1 MSYHYASMHPHT
13 PKKISNFDADL
24 MDGTVFAAVIQ
35 SHTGTIKSLVNIK
48 LNCSTEEQ
56 RIFNCEKII
65 AGLSEIGM
73 NSHVTAQDLARP
85 SSREMV
91 LFCLQ
96 LYQGLPHYIP
106 KCKIVFTCPLG
117 EKLEKKLDLANN
129 SNKPVSYWVRI
140 EGSSDFSI
148 ESNDSITLPAK
159 GNLQFPVV
167 FQSRV
172 TNPVQKAKL
181 SFTNRTSDNNAQA
194 AALVF
199 ELVSDV
205 KPPQSITQIDIE
217 TPLYKLLNKE
227 VEIKNIYGQEAEF
240 LIQLVVQEEPKKN
253 TAKKNK
259 TSAENAS
266 LVFPQPFF
274 IKNEKVKVKKNSSSY
289 IGVQFLP
296 FEMRNYKADLILCDE
311 KVGEIQYRINANV
324 TFPESVEIPP
334 TLKVELG
341 ESIQMNVAIDPKNKQ
356 LEFAK
361 SKCKE
366 RYQSSHK
373 TKEREA
379 LNDILRKL
387 QIEDTTYDISLNS
400 PYFSGP
406 NSISLTDLI
415 KAKGKNLDTSE
426 MSEVSKQEISLVTAK
441 KMPSRGSQMSSE
453 SSNKFLLK
461 FAPKTPGDYPC
472 QITVSSVNTS
482 DKD

>member
-1 MSYHYASMHPHT
+1 
-13 PKKISNFDADL
+13 
-24 MDGTVFAAVIQ
+24 
-35 SHTGTIKSLVNIK
+35 
-48 LNCSTEEQ
+48 
-56 RIFNCEKII
+56 
-65 AGLSEIGM
+65 
-73 NSHVTAQDLARP
+73 
-85 SSREMV
+85 
-91 LFCLQ
+91 
-96 LYQGLPHYIP
+96 
-106 KCKIVFTCPLG
+106 
-117 EKLEKKLDLANN
+117 
-129 SNKPVSYWVRI
+129 
-140 EGSSDFSI
+140 
-148 ESNDSITLPAK
+148 
-159 GNLQFPVV
+159 
-167 FQSRV
+167 
-172 TNPVQKAKL
+172 
-181 SFTNRTSDNNAQA
+181 
-194 AALVF
+194 
-199 ELVSDV
+199 
-205 KPPQSITQIDIE
+205 
-217 TPLYKLLNKE
+217 
-227 VEIKNIYGQEAEF
+227 
-240 LIQLVVQEEPKKN
+240 
-253 TAKKNK
+253 
-259 TSAENAS
+259 
-266 LVFPQPFF
+266 
-274 IKNEKVKVKKNSSSY
+274 
-289 IGVQFLP
+289 
-296 FEMRNYKADLILCDE
+296 MRNYKADLILCDE

-453 SSNKFLLK
+453 SSNKFLLN

-472 QITVSSVNTS
+472 QISVSSVKKTDIRIYDIFISVKPKRNVISLEMLAYARGETKQDIPIVNTS